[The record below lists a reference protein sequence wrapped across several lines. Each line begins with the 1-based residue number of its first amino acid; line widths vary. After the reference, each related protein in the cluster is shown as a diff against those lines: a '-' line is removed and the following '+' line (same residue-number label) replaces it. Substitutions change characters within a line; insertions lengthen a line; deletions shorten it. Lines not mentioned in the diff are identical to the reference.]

1 MTRAAVLLVSLC
13 LFAPATAAA
22 PPLAVSAVAP
32 VLPQPRPTDGPKPS
46 APLTKGQATMCQI
59 IEGAAHENGLPP
71 EFLARLLWQESSFYP
86 DAVSWAGAQGVAQFM
101 PPTASDRGL
110 ADPFDPAK
118 AIPASA
124 AFLRDLRADFGNLG
138 LAAAA
143 YNAGPTRLANWLA
156 GKGFLPLET
165 QAYVKA
171 ITGYTADQWAA
182 AGGKPK
188 IAGVDKSSL
197 FPLDCVQVV
206 AKLRIPGG
214 RRVVRPHV
222 IAPWGV
228 VVSGAYS
235 RKVALAAFDAARRR
249 HPAVLAG
256 IDPLVMG
263 RRMRGR
269 GFRPF
274 YQVRLPAG
282 SRSTANALCV
292 RLRRAGE
299 SCVVLR
305 N

>member
-1 MTRAAVLLVSLC
+1 MIRTAAFLVPLC
-13 LFAPATAAA
+13 LLAAA
-22 PPLAVSAVAP
+22 PARAATPSTLVPPAA
-32 VLPQPRPTDGPKPS
+32 VLPQPRPAAQAP

-59 IEGAAHENGLPP
+59 IETAAHENDLPP
-71 EFLARLLWQESSFYP
+71 EFLARLLWQESSF
-86 DAVSWAGAQGVAQFM
+86 DANAVSWAGAQGIAQFM

-110 ADPFDPAK
+110 ADPFDPAE

-124 AFLRDLRADFGNLG
+124 AFLRELRAEFGNLG

-143 YNAGPTRLANWLA
+143 YNAGPTRLANWL
-156 GKGFLPLET
+156 GGTGFLPFET
-165 QAYVKA
+165 QAYVRA
-171 ITGYTADQWAA
+171 ITGYTVDQWAA
-182 AGGKPK
+182 AGTKPK
-188 IAGVDKSSL
+188 IAGSEKSTL
-197 FPLDCVQVV
+197 FPLDCTAVV
-206 AKLRIPGG
+206 AKLRLPGG
-214 RRVVRPHV
+214 RRVVRPRV

-235 RKVALAAFDAARRR
+235 RKVAFAAFEALRRR
-249 HPAVLAG
+249 HPVVLGG

-282 SRSTANALCV
+282 SRSAANALCG
-292 RLRRAGE
+292 RLQRAGG